1 MSCRLNMI
9 IECESLDRPLRS
21 CSQMFREEKFLLK
34 ERMHYSMRSKSTAY
48 FPFFLKQDILLL
60 CG

>member
-21 CSQMFREEKFLLK
+21 CSQCLGKKSFRSKK
-34 ERMHYSMRSKSTAY
+34 ECTNSMRSKSTAY
-48 FPFFLKQDILLL
+48 FPFFLKQDVLLL